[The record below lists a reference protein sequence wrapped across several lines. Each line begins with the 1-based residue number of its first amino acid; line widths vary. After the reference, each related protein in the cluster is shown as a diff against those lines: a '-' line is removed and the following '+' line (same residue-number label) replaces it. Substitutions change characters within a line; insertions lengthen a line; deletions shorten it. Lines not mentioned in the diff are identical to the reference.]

1 MAARTDVGTV
11 DDLKAS
17 SKLPGVNQIRVPGDG
32 SARLM
37 AERLSLGIPISSEL
51 QESLN
56 NCAKECGIDVLD
68 L

>member
-1 MAARTDVGTV
+1 
-11 DDLKAS
+11 
-17 SKLPGVNQIRVPGDG
+17 VNQIRVPGDG

>member
-1 MAARTDVGTV
+1 
-11 DDLKAS
+11 
-17 SKLPGVNQIRVPGDG
+17 LPGVNQIRVPGDG
-32 SARLM
+32 AARVM
-37 AERLSLGIPISSEL
+37 AERLSHGIPISSEL